1 MIARGL
7 LQSSLRRRTPTTL
20 LPTRRWS
27 STLNESTTSG
37 APATEE
43 KKKSYKD
50 WIPSRG
56 WQIFWGLTS
65 GLITIAVYDSR
76 RLESIQNDFIERAR
90 VQFAQQ
96 PSGILE
102 RPRKVIV
109 CVSAGDNG
117 KAWFESYVKPVFD
130 AAALDYTVLVPDKAG
145 HLRAKVRQHVWEG
158 KTQKPVL
165 APPPPPPFSVW
176 SPSTWWPKKESPE
189 EFILRMSEGMVQKYH
204 AEDGIIAIGP
214 EAYQEVLQGIQ
225 LGLLSVPTEAPEK
238 RYVLQPQG
246 TDNKALAE
254 YEKEV
259 AEANAEYERGW
270 VYPELELRAENVDGL
285 PGPVP
290 TVGYIPARHFVGW
303 IGFGKRIGNWFRR
316 REVGKEVGEAALM
329 ICGNNQRPFDANVDV
344 TVGVKDVRNYEVR
357 EKGTEYENGGSEWKV
372 WDGIDNTVA
381 SRLRV
386 YA

>member
-117 KAWFESYVKPVFD
+117 KAWFESYVKP
-130 AAALDYTVLVPDKAG
+130 
-145 HLRAKVRQHVWEG
+145 
-158 KTQKPVL
+158 
-165 APPPPPPFSVW
+165 
-176 SPSTWWPKKESPE
+176 
-189 EFILRMSEGMVQKYH
+189 
-204 AEDGIIAIGP
+204 
-214 EAYQEVLQGIQ
+214 
-225 LGLLSVPTEAPEK
+225 
-238 RYVLQPQG
+238 
-246 TDNKALAE
+246 
-254 YEKEV
+254 
-259 AEANAEYERGW
+259 
-270 VYPELELRAENVDGL
+270 
-285 PGPVP
+285 
-290 TVGYIPARHFVGW
+290 
-303 IGFGKRIGNWFRR
+303 
-316 REVGKEVGEAALM
+316 
-329 ICGNNQRPFDANVDV
+329 
-344 TVGVKDVRNYEVR
+344 
-357 EKGTEYENGGSEWKV
+357 
-372 WDGIDNTVA
+372 
-381 SRLRV
+381 
-386 YA
+386 